1 MKSELVE
8 SQIDVTNRP
17 NDSASHSLL
26 AEANSFQETY
36 RDQKSTTAADAHL
49 PNLSFFDSAKLDKN
63 SSVDA
68 NQPDVVLAASLT
80 FTHNGQPVVL
90 SNGGYPIVVPRK

>member
-8 SQIDVTNRP
+8 SQIDVASRP

-26 AEANSFQETY
+26 AEANSFQQTY
-36 RDQKSTTAADAHL
+36 RPQQSNGAADAHL
-49 PNLSFFDSAKLDKN
+49 PNLSFFDSEKIDSKN
-63 SSVDA
+63 AANA
-68 NQPDVVLAASLT
+68 NQSDVVLAASLT